1 VSLRTNIKLYSFD
14 ETAHRRQRRRRPPFK
29 KSIIALT
36 PTTLTTINNRANT
49 HDTHH
54 LSTRTPARLAP
65 PASVTVAAAG

>member
-1 VSLRTNIKLYSFD
+1 MSLLTNIKLYSFD

-36 PTTLTTINNRANT
+36 PTTLTTSNT

-54 LSTRTPARLAP
+54 LSTQTPARLAP
-65 PASVTVAAAG
+65 PASVTVAAGG